1 MRTEYVIGEFV
12 DFKGQNRQF
21 IMAAV
26 STEIEGGY
34 ASHYI
39 NDDEYVEENVVKK
52 VMIGLSVRN
61 PNDEWNEELGK
72 TIARGKALSSKTRI
86 STIYASDKGSINTT
100 LVRAYL
106 TQEAEFLTHN
116 PGKYIKRYDRDKA
129 RYEMEKALEAS
140 AQRLTDTERTAIAGL
155 KKEDKSH
162 LQDFIK
168 VLCSQVLK

>member
-1 MRTEYVIGEFV
+1 MSFW
-12 DFKGQNRQF
+12 K
-21 IMAAV
+21 
-26 STEIEGGY
+26 
-34 ASHYI
+34 
-39 NDDEYVEENVVKK
+39 
-52 VMIGLSVRN
+52 
-61 PNDEWNEELGK
+61 
-72 TIARGKALSSKTRI
+72 
-86 STIYASDKGSINTT
+86 
-100 LVRAYL
+100 
-106 TQEAEFLTHN
+106 QEAEFLTHN